1 MATQFT
7 ITCGLDTNGHDV
19 DAKQLILDLAAE
31 AFQAGHTI
39 REAIGRWTLI
49 NGDSVEEKT
58 IEVVWLTEEPFDEA
72 WPLVAGVAADYKK
85 GAFQEAVMVT
95 HSEVNATFV

>member
-1 MATQFT
+1 MTTQFT
-7 ITCGLDTNGHDV
+7 IVCGLHTNGHDV
-19 DAKQLILDLAAE
+19 DAHQLILDLAAE
-31 AFQAGHTI
+31 AFPGGHTI
-39 REAIGRWTLI
+39 RESVGRWTLI

-72 WPLVAGVAADYKK
+72 WPLVAGVAADYKN